1 MQLGVASFVSG
12 VICCELDNSLRLGLV
27 KSDVNI
33 RLVVGGGFVEE
44 VNLDITVVKLFD
56 EINAAISLAE
66 NEKTNVVFDRDVDVR
81 LVV

>member
-1 MQLGVASFVSG
+1 
-12 VICCELDNSLRLGLV
+12 LDNSLRLGLV

-56 EINAAISLAE
+56 ELNAAISLAE